1 MMLAR
6 QKAMLATVLV
16 CLAVIIISTM
26 AYIVAAERVGRDR
39 LAPDI
44 SRVFSELLQT
54 ELANQNDDL
63 FTVQSM
69 MNRMAQHYQ
78 IRELALYNNQNQRL
92 AHGHANNGEARLPP
106 LLQDIAPA
114 TDGYKYMMLAGNKE
128 YTLIIRNDVSLPGF
142 FYIDTLTTTLMI
154 VTISSMLIFML
165 YIFTRQW
172 QQKPYDHLL
181 KDIQDATDRTDDER
195 ITLELRDPDLKPLI
209 LALNDLFWRRNQR
222 TQHLKTANKQAEHAR
237 LRATRLSTE
246 TRQMNEELAKEVS
259 VRRSIEVQLKN
270 TQTLLDGIL
279 NAMPSALFALDSR
292 NRIVQCNQQAGEWLN
307 KEHSQL
313 TGLPLT
319 QLIPELDSL
328 TLMPESPAQTPKL
341 RKEERLQINSFSRPM
356 MSDVLAYPLPDSQQA
371 RLVIRIDD
379 ISQRQRMEEM
389 MVQTE
394 KMMTVGGLAAGM
406 AHEINNPLGA
416 ILQNLQNIR
425 RRLEDD
431 LPANQRAAEALE
443 LDMAKVQEYLAQ
455 RGIFQFFEHI
465 QNAGE
470 RAAEIVANMLQF
482 SRNDHL
488 QKRDISVAEL
498 IETTLNIA
506 RNDLALKHIEL
517 DVSEHISQQPV
528 HCVPSEIE
536 QVLLNLLRN
545 AQQALDD
552 YEGDEYWHPRVH
564 IKVER
569 HEDSICILIEDNGP
583 GIPAEIIPHIFEP
596 FYTTKEVGEGTGLG
610 LSVSYFIV
618 TSHHQGQL
626 SYHSGRLGKGAC
638 FELCLPIS
646 TASLT
651 QF

>member
-6 QKAMLATVLV
+6 QKSMLATVLV
-16 CLAVIIISTM
+16 CVGIVAFSALAYVM
-26 AYIVAAERVGRDR
+26 AAERVGREH

-44 SRVFSELLQT
+44 SQVFSELLQT
-54 ELANQNDDL
+54 EIAQENDDL
-63 FTVQSM
+63 FTLQSM
-69 MNRMAQHYQ
+69 MHRMVQHYQ
-78 IRELALYNNQNQRL
+78 VREIAIYDRHAQRL
-92 AHGHANNGEARLPP
+92 AHSHSSEGEA
-106 LLQDIAPA
+106 LLAPQLKDIPPA
-114 TDGYKYMMLAGNKE
+114 TDGFKYRLTAGDNE
-128 YTLIIRNDVSLPGF
+128 FTLIIRNDISLPGF
-142 FYIDTLTTTLMI
+142 FYIDTLTTTLVV
-154 VTISSMLIFML
+154 VTISSVFIFML
-165 YIFTRQW
+165 YVFTRQW
-172 QQKPYDHLL
+172 QQRPYEHLL
-181 KDIQDATDRTDDER
+181 EDIQEAIERTDDER
-195 ITLELRDPDLKPLI
+195 ITLQIRDPDLKPLI
-209 LALNDLFWRRNQR
+209 LGLNDLFWRRSQR
-222 TQHLKTANKQAEHAR
+222 TLHLKTANKQAEHAR

-246 TRQMNEELAKEVS
+246 TRQMNEDLAKEVS

-319 QLIPELDSL
+319 QLIPEIESL
-328 TLMPESPAQTPKL
+328 PLMPESPAQKPIL
-341 RKEERLQINSFSRPM
+341 HKEERVVINSFIRPM

-425 RRLEDD
+425 RRLQED
-431 LPANQRAAEALE
+431 LPANQKAAEALD
-443 LDMAKVQEYLAQ
+443 LDMNKVQEYLAQ
-455 RGIFQFFEHI
+455 RGISQFFQHI

-470 RAAEIVANMLQF
+470 RAAGIVANMLQF

-488 QKRDISVAEL
+488 QKRDISIAEL
-498 IETTLNIA
+498 IDTTLNIA

-517 DVSEHISQQPV
+517 NVPENISQQPV

-545 AQQALDD
+545 AQQALDS
-552 YEGDEYWHPRVH
+552 YQGDTTWHPRVH
-564 IKVER
+564 ITVEKR
-569 HEDSICILIEDNGP
+569 FDMMCIAIEDNGP
-583 GIPAEIIPHIFEP
+583 GVPAEVAAHIFEP
-596 FYTTKEVGEGTGLG
+596 FYTTKDVGEGTGLG

-626 SYHSGRLGKGAC
+626 VYKPGHLGQGAC
-638 FELCLPIS
+638 FELSLPI
-646 TASLT
+646 TPIK
-651 QF
+651 